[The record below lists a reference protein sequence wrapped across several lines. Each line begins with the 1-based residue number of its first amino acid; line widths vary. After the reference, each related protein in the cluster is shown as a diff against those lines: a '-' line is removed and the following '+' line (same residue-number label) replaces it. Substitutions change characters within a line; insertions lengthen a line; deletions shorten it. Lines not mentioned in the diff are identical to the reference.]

1 MIKLKDNEFNDLVY
15 YVKSNYGVN
24 LSQKRML
31 IEGRMQSVLTGKNF
45 NSFSQY
51 YECLSQDKSG
61 QVVEQLINK
70 LTTNYT
76 FFMREADHFEFLKK
90 EVLPYLESNRKSE
103 KDFRI
108 WSAGCS
114 SGEEPYTLAMVIDDY
129 FKGIK
134 GNRDTKILATD
145 ISTNVLDKA
154 KLGIYENEQLNGLN
168 KEYMNKYFKKTEDSK
183 SQVVERVKNEV
194 IFRKFN
200 LMQETFPFK
209 KKFHVIFCRNVMIYF
224 DLETKT
230 RLINRFYDSLEY
242 GGYLFIGHSESI
254 NYRDYNLKYIIP
266 SVYRK

>member
-1 MIKLKDNEFNDLVY
+1 MIKIKDNEFNDLAY

-24 LSQKRML
+24 LFQKRML
-31 IEGRMQSVLTGKNF
+31 IEGRMQSVLAGKNF

-51 YECLSQDKSG
+51 YNYLIQDKSG

-76 FFMREADHFEFLKK
+76 FFMREADHFEFFRK
-90 EVLPYLESNRKSE
+90 EVLPYLETNRSSE

-114 SGEEPYTLAMVIDDY
+114 SGEEPYTLAMIIDDY

-145 ISTNVLDKA
+145 ISTNVLNKA
-154 KLGIYENEQLNGLN
+154 KLGIYENEQLKGLS
-168 KEYMNKYFKKTEDSK
+168 KEYITKYSKKISNNE
-183 SQVVERVKNEV
+183 SQVNEKIRNEI
-194 IFRKFN
+194 IFRKYN
-200 LMQETFPFK
+200 LMQEPFPFK

-224 DLETKT
+224 NTETKQ
-230 RLINRFYDSLEY
+230 RLIEKFYDALDF

-254 NYRDYNLKYIIP
+254 NYRDYNFKYVMP

>member
-1 MIKLKDNEFNDLVY
+1 MIKLNDNEFNDIVY

-51 YECLSQDKSG
+51 YNLLIQDKTG
-61 QVVEQLINK
+61 QVVEQMINK

-76 FFMREADHFEFLKK
+76 FFMREADHFEFFRK
-90 EVLPYLESNRKSE
+90 EVLPYLESDKSCG

-114 SGEEPYTLAMVIDDY
+114 SGEEPYTLAIIIDDY
-129 FKGIK
+129 FNGLKGD
-134 GNRDTKILATD
+134 RDTKILATD
-145 ISTNVLDKA
+145 ISTNVLNKA
-154 KLGIYENEQLNGLN
+154 KLGIYENEQLTGLN
-168 KEYMNKYFKKTEDSK
+168 KMYITKYFKKIDNNKNEVIDK
-183 SQVVERVKNEV
+183 IKNEV

-200 LMQETFPFK
+200 LMQEAFPFK

-224 DLETKT
+224 DIETKKK
-230 RLINRFYDSLEY
+230 LIQKYYDSLEY

-254 NYRDYNLKYIIP
+254 NYRDYNFKYIMP

>member
-1 MIKLKDNEFNDLVY
+1 MIKLNDDEFNEIAA

-24 LSQKRML
+24 LSHKRML

-51 YECLSQDKSG
+51 YNFLIQDKTG
-61 QVVEQLINK
+61 QAVEQLINK

-76 FFMREADHFEFLKK
+76 FFMREADHFEYFKNY
-90 EVLPYLESNRKSE
+90 VLPYLTANKSSES
-103 KDFRI
+103 DFRI

-114 SGEEPYTLAMVIDDY
+114 SGEEPFTLAMVIDDY
-129 FKGIK
+129 FNGNK

-145 ISTNVLDKA
+145 ISTNVLNKA
-154 KLGIYENEQLNGLN
+154 KLGIYDNEQLNGLN
-168 KEYMNKYFKKTEDSK
+168 KVYAAKYFKKYGENK
-183 SQVVERVKNEV
+183 SEVIDKIKNEV

-200 LMQETFPFK
+200 LMQEILPFK

-230 RLINRFYDSLEY
+230 RLIKRFYDALEY

-254 NYRDYNLKYIIP
+254 SYRDYNFKYIMP
-266 SVYRK
+266 SVYKK